1 MKIRPKIVLSF
12 AAVILLGTCL
22 SAAGQRPGLIKRTT
36 SKSDTF
42 DFGSGGSISIVGAP
56 AGSIRIEG
64 WASNKVQIN
73 AEIEI
78 QAPTEAELDILHQVT
93 GFILDES
100 LGRTDITTVGTHDKG
115 YLKRIDKKFPKT
127 LIGLPFK
134 IDYVLKVPRYCD
146 LQIDG
151 GNGDLYV
158 GGVDGTIKVNYI
170 NTRAT
175 LDLVGGGIYAT
186 FGEGTVD
193 VTVPTKGWR
202 GRFADIQLA
211 AGTMNVSLPP
221 SLNADLDATILRS
234 GAIENSFAEL
244 KPRHRKDAF
253 TEKTIAAISGHGGV
267 PLKFTVGDGQL
278 KISQVKRP

>member
-1 MKIRPKIVLSF
+1 MKRKTSLVYLFVS
-12 AAVILLGTCL
+12 VILLGTAL
-22 SAAGQRPGLIKRTT
+22 FTSAQQPNLIKRTT
-36 SKSDTF
+36 TKSDTF
-42 DFGSGGSISIVGAP
+42 DFGPGGSLSIVGAP
-56 AGSIRIEG
+56 SGSIRIEG
-64 WASNKVQIN
+64 WSKNQVQID

-78 QAPTEAELDILHQVT
+78 QAATEAELEILHKVT

-100 LGRTDITTVGTHDKG
+100 LGRTDITTVGTHDKT

-127 LIGLPFK
+127 MIGLPFK

-151 GNGDLYV
+151 GKGDLYI
-158 GGVDGTIKVNYI
+158 GGVDGTIKINYLD
-170 NTRAT
+170 TKAT

-186 FGEGTVD
+186 FGAGTVD
-193 VTVPTKGWR
+193 VTVPNKSWR

-221 SLNADLDATILRS
+221 SLNAQLDATILRS
-234 GAIENSFAEL
+234 GAIENSFVEL
-244 KPRHRKDAF
+244 KPRNRKDIF
-253 TEKTIAAISGHGGV
+253 TEKTIAAVSGNGGV

-278 KISQVKRP
+278 KISQVKRQ

>member
-1 MKIRPKIVLSF
+1 MFVS
-12 AAVILLGTCL
+12 AILLGTAL
-22 SAAGQRPGLIKRTT
+22 FTSAQQPNLIKRTT
-36 SKSDTF
+36 NKSDTF
-42 DFGSGGSISIVGAP
+42 DFGPGGSLSIVGAP
-56 AGSIRIEG
+56 SGSIRIEG
-64 WASNKVQIN
+64 WSKNQVQID

-78 QAPTEAELDILHQVT
+78 QAATEAELEILHKVT

-100 LGRTDITTVGTHDKG
+100 LGRTDITTVGTHDKA
-115 YLKRIDKKFPKT
+115 YVKRIDKKFPKA

-151 GNGDLYV
+151 GKGDLYI
-158 GGVDGTIKVNYI
+158 GGVDGTIKINYLD
-170 NTRAT
+170 TKAT

-186 FGEGTVD
+186 FGAGTVD
-193 VTVPTKGWR
+193 VTVPNKSWR

-221 SLNADLDATILRS
+221 SLNAQLDATVLRS
-234 GAIENSFAEL
+234 GAIENSFVEL
-244 KPRHRKDAF
+244 KPRNRKDIF
-253 TEKTIAAISGHGGV
+253 TEKTIAAVSGNGGV

-278 KISQVKRP
+278 KISQVKRQ